1 MYSNSSENYLILFIV
16 CSTNNQDKNLINI
29 GKIVSRIIESLEFM
43 KNYKFKILLTSN
55 ETRILQKKQKFNI
68 KLKNTLLI
76 WNRDYQQ

>member
-1 MYSNSSENYLILFIV
+1 
-16 CSTNNQDKNLINI
+16 
-29 GKIVSRIIESLEFM
+29 M